1 MSKKLIPIVFVVAAA
16 ALIWA
21 VFTGLETQPAG
32 RDEATAIIMRAPD
45 GFDVDELGEGGLA
58 FAATELARRDGSS
71 PGVEFIDGGDRVILL
86 VDRVA
91 DRIIELRAARSGTI
105 VEKNWPGPV
114 GERLAWAAEHG
125 RLDAPDLEPAT
136 GKTLY
141 H

>member
-21 VFTGLETQPAG
+21 VFAGLETNPEG

-45 GFDVDELGEGGLA
+45 GFDVDDLGEAGLA
-58 FAATELARRDGSS
+58 FAATELARRGGDR
-71 PGVEFIDGGDRVILL
+71 PGVEFTDGGDRVILL
-86 VDRVA
+86 VDRGA
-91 DRIIELRAARSGTI
+91 DRVVELRAARSGTI

-114 GERLAWAAEHG
+114 DVRLAWAAEHG
-125 RLDAPDLEPAT
+125 RLDAPDLDPPT
-136 GKTLY
+136 GKNLY

>member
-21 VFTGLETQPAG
+21 VFAGLETQPAG

-45 GFDVDELGEGGLA
+45 GFDVDDLGEAGLA
-58 FAATELARRDGSS
+58 FAVSELIRRNGPR
-71 PGVEFIDGGDRVILL
+71 PGIEFTDGGDRVILL
-86 VDRVA
+86 VDREE

-105 VEKNWPGPV
+105 VERNWPGPV
-114 GERLAWAAEHG
+114 DERLSWAAGHG
-125 RLDAPDLEPAT
+125 HLDAPGLDPST
-136 GKTLY
+136 GKNLY

>member
-21 VFTGLETQPAG
+21 VFAGLETQPTG

-45 GFDVDELGEGGLA
+45 GFDVDDLGETGLA
-58 FAATELARRDGSS
+58 FAASELVRRGGLR
-71 PGVEFIDGGDRVILL
+71 PGVEFTDGGDRVILL
-86 VDRVA
+86 IDRDQ
-91 DRIIELRAARSGTI
+91 DRIIELRAAGSGTI

-114 GERLAWAAEHG
+114 DDRLAWAADHG
-125 RLDAPDLEPAT
+125 RLDAPGLDPAR
-136 GKTLY
+136 GKNLY